1 MTTPSVWQ
9 SLSPRK
15 RKLIIWAGA
24 LLLTYTLVGFVVLP
38 FIIRRVAVK
47 QLAKGLNREVAI
59 ESVRLN
65 PYTFSVTIRGLKIKD
80 PDAETLLAWDEVHV
94 NFQLVSL
101 VSHAWSFK
109 EISVLNPYARVQM
122 NQDRSLNF
130 SDIIAA
136 HTNTAPAKPAQPLAL
151 RVGHLRIEGARV
163 SLADLTPR
171 TPFRRIIGPMKVSI
185 TDFHTSPNNRNPHV
199 LTGSTETGETFTWGG
214 HFSTDPLGAT
224 GELEVENIALKKFAP
239 LYEDF
244 VNFEIRDGVMGFRV
258 NYEFRMDQSAN
269 IISVSNT
276 SLTLRSF
283 KLATPGA
290 ADNLVE
296 LPEFTVTGVRGDLM
310 AREVEVGAVA
320 VRGAEFNLTREKNA
334 PFNFATAAQPNAAAE
349 SAPGGILLLMSTV
362 TNTLAQLLSSTN
374 LATATVRDIA
384 VQDCAVTLRDQE
396 PGRPVRLRVDQIAV
410 SAKNLSNHPDTN
422 MLTSVSLRWNTNG
435 TLRTE
440 LDAALHPLRAD
451 LHLKLDQIELAPLSP
466 YLDSFVNAF
475 VLGSKVNLDGTIR
488 LRAEPGQLPS
498 VTFDGSTGLDDLNL
512 VSGSAQ
518 DDLLQWSSLRFDGI
532 AANLNPAGVTVS
544 NITVANIA
552 AHVLIETNGEI
563 NVLSLVRPGDTNVA
577 SAILADVEPGI
588 LPGGT
593 NVAPANASES
603 QTTAAASSPIPGG
616 MMPPSTAGQ
625 RPATTPA
632 EGSAIQRAFAQVK
645 TLLGMETN
653 AMTGL
658 PRVEINAITV
668 TNAAFRFTDRSVT
681 PPGQAAVTAVN
692 ATVQN
697 LSTEEMRRAQVH
709 VTALAGGTGPIEI
722 TGELNPLRAKEA
734 TELKLSLK
742 HVKLNPADPYAGKFL
757 GYRLTR
763 GELNVDVQYT
773 ITASHVKGRNV
784 IMLDQLTLGGKVAST
799 NAINLPVK
807 LGIALLKDSSGKIE
821 LDVPVEG
828 NLDDPQFRIGKV
840 VWGVIANMFMKAVTS
855 PFSLLGSLVGSGG
868 GEDMQ
873 FQEFAPGSAELDA
886 ATKEKLATLAKAM
899 AARPELGLEIEGNV
913 DPARDGDALRRAKLE
928 LHLRTLRWN
937 SLRTSARETTTPE
950 QVTLAP
956 EERADLLAKAFR
968 DALKTNAALAMTPPP
983 SVSTNV
989 ATVPTATRPPTQSG
1003 KGATELI
1010 RRDRA
1015 VTLSAPT
1022 GTTTSGAATSKAG
1035 ALTEDQMVQLLS
1047 QTFSVTDTEFAAL
1060 AARRAENVRTELVQA
1075 LQVAAER
1082 VLVAE
1087 GAYLTNGHRVT
1098 LQLR

>member
-47 QLAKGLNREVAI
+47 QLAKELNREVAI

-65 PYTFSVTIRGLKIKD
+65 PYTFSVTTRGLKIKD

-296 LPEFTVTGVRGDLM
+296 LPEFTVTGVRGDIM

-563 NVLSLVRPGDTNVA
+563 NVLSLVRPGDTN
-577 SAILADVEPGI
+577 
-588 LPGGT
+588 
-593 NVAPANASES
+593 APAAPVEAS
-603 QTTAAASSPIPGG
+603 
-616 MMPPSTAGQ
+616 
-625 RPATTPA
+625 ATTPA

-773 ITASHVKGRNV
+773 ISASHVKGRNV

-873 FQEFAPGSAELDA
+873 FQEFAPGAAELDA

-937 SLRTSARETTTPE
+937 SLRASARETTTPE

-1060 AARRAENVRTELVQA
+1060 AARRAQNVRTELVQA